1 MKNTLD
7 YENWTEEDIKNVL
20 ENKASELT
28 VRNYKSQVNTFFRY
42 LKPEEAVTIEDLKE
56 FTTDDVRA
64 WVQHL
69 EKTGAKN
76 NTINQKLQAMSKLY
90 KVLMTKDYRVLD
102 YNPFDT
108 EEGIKRKPMPDFS
121 TGRRISDKELRL
133 LAEYFESDRSI
144 LGLRNQIIFNIFLT
158 TGMRSNEVLSQKIG
172 NIESYDGQYVF
183 YSRGKFGK
191 EHITVISA
199 HLKRLID
206 KYISRSCWDYT
217 MKDQYLFPSRWKE
230 NSHIT
235 NTGFDK
241 TLVKACKAVGIETV
255 NQHDFRHTYI
265 TMSLEM
271 GEDIFNVQ
279 KRVHHA
285 SVEATRRYDHTFRI
299 INGNP
304 ADDIFAKYNKED
316 KDNQDNIVAF
326 PVQKCL

>member
-7 YENWTEEDIKNVL
+7 FENWTEDDIKNVL
-20 ENKASELT
+20 DNKASELT
-28 VRNYKSQVNTFFRY
+28 IRNYKSQINTFFRY
-42 LKPEEAVTIEDLKE
+42 IKPEEEVTIEDLRAI
-56 FTTDDVRA
+56 TSDDVRA
-64 WVQHL
+64 WIKAVEL
-69 EKTGAKN
+69 KGAKN
-76 NTINQKLQAMSKLY
+76 NTVNQKLQAMSKLY
-90 KVLMTKDYRVLD
+90 KILMTRDYRALD

-121 TGRRISDKELRL
+121 TGKRIPDREIRL
-133 LAEYFESDRSI
+133 LADYFNSDNSI
-144 LGLRNQIIFNIFLT
+144 IGLRNQIIFNILLT
-158 TGMRSNEVLSQKIG
+158 TGMRSSEVLSQKIG

-191 EHITVISA
+191 EHITVLSA
-199 HLKRLID
+199 NLKRLID
-206 KYISRSCWDYT
+206 RYIARSCWDYT
-217 MKDQYLFPSRWKE
+217 MKDQYLFPSRWKPGH
-230 NSHIT
+230 HIT

-241 TLVKACKAVGIETV
+241 ALNKACKAVGIEEI

-279 KRVHHA
+279 KRVHHS

-304 ADDIFAKYNKED
+304 ADDIFAKYNQN
-316 KDNQDNIVAF
+316 NQDNIITL